1 MNTWKIKNISE
12 APVKV
17 SMILTSTTS
26 KGLILK
32 PGEFC
37 LAAPFPT
44 ASMGMQAT
52 RKLINVDKAFDNSEF
67 KFDLGMAINESV
79 IEAAKLSKLEKAKKD
94 ATEYVG
100 KK

>member
-1 MNTWKIKNISE
+1 MKTWKIQNISE

-17 SMILTSTTS
+17 SMILSSTTS

-37 LAAPFPT
+37 IAAPSPT
-44 ASMGMQAT
+44 SSMGMQAT
-52 RKLINVDKAFDNSEF
+52 RKLITVDKDFDNSEYGF
-67 KFDLGMAINESV
+67 AMGVALKES
-79 IEAAKLSKLEKAKKD
+79 IITEAKLSKLEKAKKD
-94 ATEYVG
+94 AIAYVE